1 MEKLK
6 NIERKLDELGIDWF
20 RSEDGQSIEIKAC
33 EIGNN
38 FYDYGEEPTPIVF
51 NKKYEFLKGDHR
63 IHILD
68 CQACCGCAG
77 W

>member
-6 NIERKLDELGIDWF
+6 NIKRKLDEMEVNW
-20 RSEDGQSIEIKAC
+20 SESENGQNIEIKAC

-51 NKKYEFLKGDHR
+51 SKQYEFLKDDHR
-63 IHILD
+63 VHIID
-68 CQACCGCAG
+68 CQSCCGCAG